1 MANTKTLTGNG
12 IRGYYIE
19 FYCNETG
26 TDIATNTST
35 ISYTLKIYSN
45 NYSYAEYGTGYSIYI
60 NGTRVAYVADN
71 GIDTSLSAH
80 SSLLL
85 KSGTTTVPH
94 NNDGTKTVNLS
105 ASVSMPEGSYGPGDM
120 SCSGTWTLTT
130 IPRASSMTLPSSFTI
145 GSSGSITVTMASNT
159 FSHTITYSGY
169 GLSGTVA
176 NLNAGVSS
184 TSWTPPT
191 SFYAKLPSSTSGT
204 VTLTLTTK
212 SGSTTIGTATYNAT
226 IVVPTSIKPTAP
238 TVTLAPVNTN
248 AWISSKGLYVGGY
261 SAVKVTS
268 SASPGSGASNTLT
281 YTISGAFSGSGTP
294 YTSGVLSAGAKS
306 ITVTATDSRGRTNST
321 TKSVTFL
328 TYTYPGLT
336 TFSAVRGTY
345 SGGSWTSNV
354 NGDHI
359 RVQAVPSVALSS
371 QGNTASVTVKIGNT
385 SPSATSGNY
394 YYFTGTNAT
403 TSYVITGSV
412 SDSVGNSTSRSLTV
426 PTIEVPFNINV
437 DHPGAAFGMIA
448 QKAHA
453 FELAPAWSLMAYGK
467 NNSFDYMPYSFNTVG
482 ASGQNGYVKIAT
494 INITAGWVYNL
505 IHFRVVRLVDPLPIN
520 LYISF
525 GGTASTDPSLSAFYH
540 DGFVGTSS
548 NIDAFAYKAGPST
561 WEVYVHNYA
570 AGNNMTV
577 YTYVSVTMQQRC
589 NITYDDKL
597 LTSKP
602 SGAISAIS
610 CAPTGVYSGTCPTA
624 GATAAKTAT
633 VNHGLYFPLEVGTTV
648 SVVFSNSNTA
658 SPTSLTLNVNN
669 TGAYGIRLVRNASI
683 QTLPFTGGLIAGVA
697 YLLSF
702 SGSYWFVMNF
712 DDFYYN
718 DDYVTD
724 RGTSGNWTYRKWS
737 SGDAEC
743 WGSHPMSVSGWSAWG
758 VLYETNGAQYTYP
771 SGLFIAEP
779 NYNATPRGSGGLM
792 MEATGAGS
800 ATQTP
805 KLYAVRPNAG
815 GTDTIYWYIHAR
827 GRWK

>member
-145 GSSGSITVTMASNT
+145 GSSGSITIQMASNT

-191 SFYAKLPSSTSGT
+191 SFYAKLPNSTSGT

-268 SASPGSGASNTLT
+268 SATAGSGATISS

-294 YTSGVLSAGAKS
+294 YTSAVLSAGSKS

-336 TFSAVRGTY
+336 TFTALRGTY

-354 NGDHI
+354 NGNHI

-385 SPSATSGNY
+385 NPDATSGNY
-394 YYFTGTNAT
+394 YYFTSTNAT
-403 TSYVITGSV
+403 TSYTITGSV
-412 SDSVGNSTSRSLTV
+412 SDSVGNSTSRNLTV
-426 PTIEVPFNINV
+426 PTIEVPFNV
-437 DHPGAAFGMIA
+437 DVNLPGAAFGMIA
-448 QKAHA
+448 QSAHRL
-453 FELAPAWSLMAYGK
+453 EVAPSWSMVVNGKWNETAYL
-467 NNSFDYMPYSFNTVG
+467 PYSFYAVG
-482 ASGQNGYVKIAT
+482 TLGTNGYARIAT
-494 INITAGWVYNL
+494 VSVIGAWADEPIVFE
-505 IHFRVVRLVDPLPIN
+505 IVRRFDNMPHRLMLN
-520 LYISF
+520 FSSES
-525 GGTASTDPSLSAFYH
+525 STDPSTPYFYIDNLAGASGGNISAFVYKT
-540 DGFVGTSS
+540 GTS
-548 NIDAFAYKAGPST
+548 T
-561 WEVYVHNYA
+561 WDVYVQKASSSDYINVRT
-570 AGNNMTV
+570 TV
-577 YTYVSVTMQQRC
+577 PRYMQSRV
-589 NITYDDKL
+589 NITYSNSQL
-597 LTSKP
+597 SSVP
-602 SGAISAIS
+602 SGATMATKGTANSIRVKSRTQMNGISTSTSANETMRYWMNGSAVTI
-610 CAPTGVYSGTCPTA
+610 VIDVIL
-624 GATAAKTAT
+624 ATAAQET
-633 VNHGLYFPLEVGTTV
+633 VIYTLEEQYRPVTTVWGAIPKWGNVDNWVSQYWRVNDAGQIILYSGSNTSRLYF
-648 SVVFSNSNTA
+648 N
-658 SPTSLTLNVNN
+658 
-669 TGAYGIRLVRNASI
+669 I
-683 QTLPFTGGLIAGVA
+683 
-697 YLLSF
+697 
-702 SGSYWFVMNF
+702 
-712 DDFYYN
+712 
-718 DDYVTD
+718 
-724 RGTSGNWTYRKWS
+724 TY
-737 SGDAEC
+737 A
-743 WGSHPMSVSGWSAWG
+743 
-758 VLYETNGAQYTYP
+758 L
-771 SGLFIAEP
+771 
-779 NYNATPRGSGGLM
+779 
-792 MEATGAGS
+792 
-800 ATQTP
+800 
-805 KLYAVRPNAG
+805 
-815 GTDTIYWYIHAR
+815 
-827 GRWK
+827 

>member
-145 GSSGSITVTMASNT
+145 GSSGSITIQMASNT

-191 SFYAKLPSSTSGT
+191 TFYAKLPSSTSGT

-212 SGSTTIGTATYNAT
+212 SGNTTIGTATYNAT

-268 SASPGSGASNTLT
+268 SATAGSGATISS

-321 TKSVTFL
+321 TTSVTFL

-371 QGNTASVTVKIGNT
+371 QGNTASVTVKIGGTN
-385 SPSATSGNY
+385 PSATSGNY
-394 YYFTGTNAT
+394 YYFTSTNAT
-403 TSYVITGSV
+403 TSYTVTGTV
-412 SDSVGNSTSRSLTV
+412 SDSVGNSTSRSITV
-426 PTIEVPFNINV
+426 STIEVPFNV
-437 DHPGAAFGMIA
+437 DVDLPGAAFGMIA
-448 QKAHA
+448 QSAHRV
-453 FELAPAWSLMAYGK
+453 EVAPAWSLVADGK
-467 NNSFDYMPYSFNTVG
+467 YNKFDYLPYSWVT
-482 ASGQNGYVKIAT
+482 SGSSTMGWLRIAT
-494 INITAGWVYNL
+494 INIADTQFDAPIEFLVQRRNDARYVKLSVLFNSQNT
-505 IHFRVVRLVDPLPIN
+505 VDPTLSGFYYDDLSGTRSVNTFQAFI
-520 LYISF
+520 YKTGTSTWDVYVYMSGTYASISGYTLMPYYAQRWGSVTYAYGF
-525 GGTASTDPSLSAFYH
+525 LSA
-540 DGFVGTSS
+540 V
-548 NIDAFAYKAGPST
+548 
-561 WEVYVHNYA
+561 
-570 AGNNMTV
+570 
-577 YTYVSVTMQQRC
+577 
-589 NITYDDKL
+589 
-597 LTSKP
+597 P
-602 SGAISAIS
+602 SGAIVASIVP
-610 CAPTGVYSGTCPTA
+610 CLNPTV
-624 GATAAKTAT
+624 TAT
-633 VNHGLYFPLEVGTTV
+633 K
-648 SVVFSNSNTA
+648 
-658 SPTSLTLNVNN
+658 
-669 TGAYGIRLVRNASI
+669 
-683 QTLPFTGGLIAGVA
+683 TGGLGELNTATLNKSGNVVQLRITVHTTSAVA
-697 YLLSF
+697 VGATLLSLTTNAPRP
-702 SGSYWFVMNF
+702 VN
-712 DDFYYN
+712 
-718 DDYVTD
+718 YV
-724 RGTSGNWTYRKWS
+724 
-737 SGDAEC
+737 
-743 WGSHPMSVSGWSAWG
+743 
-758 VLYETNGAQYTYP
+758 
-771 SGLFIAEP
+771 
-779 NYNATPRGSGGLM
+779 
-792 MEATGAGS
+792 S
-800 ATQTP
+800 ATDITGT
-805 KLYAVRPNAG
+805 YVAVGWLNTD
-815 GTDTIYWYIHAR
+815 GTFSSREAIGEVPTNRYYTFSFIYLTND
-827 GRWK
+827 

>member
-336 TFSAVRGTY
+336 TFTAVRGTY

-354 NGDHI
+354 NGNHI
-359 RVQAVPSVALSS
+359 RVQAVPSVALTA
-371 QGNTASVTVKIGNT
+371 QGNAATVTVKIGNT

-394 YYFTGTNAT
+394 YYFTSTTAT
-403 TSYVITGSV
+403 QSYTVTGSV
-412 SDSVGNSTSRSLTV
+412 SDSVGNNTSRTLTV
-426 PTIEVPFNINV
+426 PTIEVPLNINV
-437 DHPGAAFGMIA
+437 DLPGIGAGMIA
-448 QKAHA
+448 QTAHN
-453 FELAPAWSLMAYGK
+453 FEIAPAWSLVANGNGNIMK
-467 NNSFDYMPYSFNTVG
+467 VMPYSWTARGTIGSAGYARVAMVKTHPWWGSAITIKCIRFTDNTP
-482 ASGQNGYVKIAT
+482 
-494 INITAGWVYNL
+494 
-505 IHFRVVRLVDPLPIN
+505 FN
-520 LYISF
+520 LYLRFS
-525 GGTASTDPSLSAFYH
+525 
-540 DGFVGTSS
+540 GTSTS
-548 NIDAFAYKAGPST
+548 DTIASFCSDRIVTAFAYKENATEWGI
-561 WEVYVHNYA
+561 YVQKASNSDYIDV
-570 AGNNMTV
+570 T
-577 YTYVSVTMQQRC
+577 VSVPSYDQ
-589 NITYDDKL
+589 TYGTL
-597 LTSKP
+597 HEVVYQSESQLTSIP
-602 SGAISAIS
+602 SGAVMAK
-610 CAPTGVYSGTCPTA
+610 PTPPLSQTI
-624 GATAAKTAT
+624 T
-633 VNHGLYFPLEVGTTV
+633 VTK
-648 SVVFSNSNTA
+648 
-658 SPTSLTLNVNN
+658 
-669 TGAYGIRLVRNASI
+669 
-683 QTLPFTGGLIAGVA
+683 TGG
-697 YLLSF
+697 S
-702 SGSYWFVMNF
+702 
-712 DDFYYN
+712 
-718 DDYVTD
+718 
-724 RGTSGNWTYRKWS
+724 
-737 SGDAEC
+737 
-743 WGSHPMSVSGWSAWG
+743 G
-758 VLYETNGAQYTYP
+758 VLYTSNLYR
-771 SGLFIAEP
+771 SGNVCTLSLQIRLESGSSAVSAGSDL
-779 NYNATPRGSGGLM
+779 YNATI
-792 MEATGAGS
+792 T
-800 ATQTP
+800 TP
-805 KLYAVRPNAG
+805 KPITDSYQGVFFYGPSLIVGRINSDGTIQIRVLINALSAPA
-815 GTDTIYWYIHAR
+815 TIDLRITYLTSE
-827 GRWK
+827 

>member
-12 IRGYYIE
+12 VRGYYCE
-19 FYCNETG
+19 LSLSEDSTS
-26 TDIATNTST
+26 IANNTST

-45 NYSYAEYGTGYSIYI
+45 NYSYADYGTGYSVYI
-60 NGTRVAYVADN
+60 NGSRVAYLEDN
-71 GIDTSLSAH
+71 GMDTSMSAH
-80 SSLLL
+80 SSLQLT
-85 KSGTTTVPH
+85 SGTTTVPH
-94 NNDGTKTVNLS
+94 NNDGTKTVSVS
-105 ASVSMPEGSYGPGDM
+105 AYVSMPEGSYGPGDM
-120 SCSGTWTLTT
+120 SCSGDWTLTT
-130 IPRASSMTLPSSFTI
+130 IPRASSLSYPTLTIGSASTLTVSAASSSFTHQI
-145 GSSGSITVTMASNT
+145 SYSFSGLTG
-159 FSHTITYSGY
+159 TI
-169 GLSGTVA
+169 A
-176 NLNAGVSS
+176 NMNAGV
-184 TSWTPPT
+184 TTASWTPPNT
-191 SFYAKLPSSTSGT
+191 FYAKLPNSTSGT
-204 VTLTLTTK
+204 VVLTLKTL
-212 SGSTTIGTATYNAT
+212 SGGTVIGSNSYNAT
-226 IVVPTSIKPTAP
+226 VNVPSSIKPSAP

-268 SASPGSGASNTLT
+268 SATAGSGATISS

-321 TKSVTFL
+321 TTSVTFL

-336 TFSAVRGTY
+336 TFTAVRGTY

-359 RVQAVPSVALSS
+359 RVQAVPSVALSA

-394 YYFTGTNAT
+394 YYFTSTNAT
-403 TSYVITGSV
+403 TSYVVTGAV
-412 SDSVGNSTSRSLTV
+412 SDSVGNSTSRTLTV
-426 PTIEVPFNINV
+426 PTVEVPFNINV

-494 INITAGWVYNL
+494 INITGGWVYNL

-577 YTYVSVTMQQRC
+577 YTYVSEAMQQRC

-602 SGAISAIS
+602 SGAVSAIS
-610 CAPTGVYSGTCPTA
+610 SAPTGVYSGTCATA
-624 GATAAKTAT
+624 GGTAAKAAT
-633 VNHGLYFPLEVGTTV
+633 VNHGLYFPLEAGTTV
-648 SVVFSNSNTA
+648 SVLFSNTNTV
-658 SPTSLTLNVNN
+658 STSSLTLNVNN
-669 TGAYGIRLVRNASI
+669 TGAYGIRTVRNGSV
-683 QTLPFTGGLIAGVA
+683 QTLPYTGSLQAGAVYLFT
-697 YLLSF
+697 F
-702 SGSYWFVMNF
+702 SGTYWFVMNL
-712 DDFYYN
+712 DDFIYPE
-718 DDYVTD
+718 DYVVE
-724 RGTSGNWTYRKWS
+724 RGTSGNWTYRKWN

-743 WGSHPMSVSGWSAWG
+743 WGSHSMSVTGWSTWG
-758 VLYETNGAQYTYP
+758 VLYETNGAQFTYP

-779 NYNATPRGSGGLM
+779 NYNATARGSGGLM

-800 ATQTP
+800 ATRTP

-827 GRWK
+827 GKWK

>member
-85 KSGTTTVPH
+85 KSGTTTVTH

-145 GSSGSITVTMASNT
+145 GSSGSITIQMASNT

-248 AWISSKGLYVGGY
+248 AWISSKGIYVGGY
-261 SAVKVTS
+261 SAVRVTS
-268 SASPGSGASNTLT
+268 SATAGSGATISS
-281 YTISGAFSGSGTP
+281 YTISGSISGSGTP

-321 TKSVTFL
+321 TTSVTFL

-336 TFSAVRGTY
+336 TFTALRGTY
-345 SGGSWTSNV
+345 SGGSWTTDV

-359 RVQAVPSVALSS
+359 RVEAVPSVALSS
-371 QGNTASVTVKIGNT
+371 NGNTASVTVKIGNT
-385 SPSATSGNY
+385 NPSATSGNY
-394 YYFTGTNAT
+394 YYFTSTNAT
-403 TSYVITGSV
+403 TSYTITGSV

-426 PTIEVPFNINV
+426 PTIEVPLNINV
-437 DHPGAAFGMIA
+437 DLPGIGVGMIA
-448 QKAHA
+448 QSAHR
-453 FELAPAWSLMAYGK
+453 FEVAPAWSLVANGR
-467 NNSFDYMPYSFNTVG
+467 NNTFGYMPYSTIISGSGSDGYLRIASIQADTTWTYGSIVFEVQRLYDSFPVRLGLYFETGSGTTPTNVSLRYETFSGTYVGRAFNAFVVQTGDVLDVYIYKCTTGSERVIVRTYQSASQATHSYITYPGGQLASIPSGAKVAEIAPCLEPTVTITKTGGNSTASGVKFYRSGNVCHLSFNLATSAATSAGSNVFTGTTDAPVPVIATTNASYYGATTLITDIGATGNIIVRVNG
-482 ASGQNGYVKIAT
+482 ASLASGSNAYCNV
-494 INITAGWVYNL
+494 VY
-505 IHFRVVRLVDPLPIN
+505 
-520 LYISF
+520 
-525 GGTASTDPSLSAFYH
+525 
-540 DGFVGTSS
+540 
-548 NIDAFAYKAGPST
+548 
-561 WEVYVHNYA
+561 
-570 AGNNMTV
+570 
-577 YTYVSVTMQQRC
+577 
-589 NITYDDKL
+589 
-597 LTSKP
+597 LTSK
-602 SGAISAIS
+602 
-610 CAPTGVYSGTCPTA
+610 
-624 GATAAKTAT
+624 
-633 VNHGLYFPLEVGTTV
+633 
-648 SVVFSNSNTA
+648 
-658 SPTSLTLNVNN
+658 
-669 TGAYGIRLVRNASI
+669 
-683 QTLPFTGGLIAGVA
+683 
-697 YLLSF
+697 
-702 SGSYWFVMNF
+702 
-712 DDFYYN
+712 
-718 DDYVTD
+718 
-724 RGTSGNWTYRKWS
+724 
-737 SGDAEC
+737 
-743 WGSHPMSVSGWSAWG
+743 
-758 VLYETNGAQYTYP
+758 
-771 SGLFIAEP
+771 
-779 NYNATPRGSGGLM
+779 
-792 MEATGAGS
+792 
-800 ATQTP
+800 
-805 KLYAVRPNAG
+805 
-815 GTDTIYWYIHAR
+815 
-827 GRWK
+827 

>member
-145 GSSGSITVTMASNT
+145 GSSGSITIQMASNT

-268 SASPGSGASNTLT
+268 SATAGSGATISS

-294 YTSGVLSAGAKS
+294 YTSSVLSAGAKS

-336 TFSAVRGTY
+336 TFAAVRGTY

-403 TSYVITGSV
+403 TSYTITGSV
-412 SDSVGNSTSRSLTV
+412 SDSVGNSTSRSITV
-426 PTIEVPFNINV
+426 STIEVPFNV
-437 DHPGAAFGMIA
+437 DVDLPGAAFGMIA
-448 QKAHA
+448 QSAHRV
-453 FELAPAWSLMAYGK
+453 EVAPAWSLVADGK
-467 NNSFDYMPYSFNTVG
+467 NNTFNYMPFSWYTNGGSATDGYARIASVQITTTFFMHPIKFTV
-482 ASGQNGYVKIAT
+482 T
-494 INITAGWVYNL
+494 
-505 IHFRVVRLVDPLPIN
+505 RLADRREIN
-520 LYISF
+520 LSLYIQ
-525 GGTASTDPSLSAFYH
+525 GTSGTTEPIIVELYH
-540 DGFVGTSS
+540 DGLQGVAGTAFE
-548 NIDAFAYKAGPST
+548 AFAIKTGSVVD
-561 WEVYVHNYA
+561 VYVKKYNSSDY
-570 AGNNMTV
+570 MTV
-577 YTYVSVTMQQRC
+577 TTYMAQWSQARGY
-589 NITYDDKL
+589 ITYSNAFL
-597 LTSKP
+597 SSVP
-602 SGAISAIS
+602 SGAIVAKHLPAVSGTLTADSSVSSVGVNKVTVTNSMVHVQFYGNRNTNYTADTETLVGTIS
-610 CAPTGVYSGTCPTA
+610 GVPNPTFPVRFILGTGVSAVWLSYHT
-624 GATAAKTAT
+624 
-633 VNHGLYFPLEVGTTV
+633 
-648 SVVFSNSNTA
+648 
-658 SPTSLTLNVNN
+658 
-669 TGAYGIRLVRNASI
+669 AYGVIDMA
-683 QTLPFTGGLIAGVA
+683 GGIKITVPSA
-697 YLLSF
+697 
-702 SGSYWFVMNF
+702 
-712 DDFYYN
+712 
-718 DDYVTD
+718 YVTD
-724 RGTSGNWTYRKWS
+724 RAFVINTF
-737 SGDAEC
+737 
-743 WGSHPMSVSGWSAWG
+743 
-758 VLYETNGAQYTYP
+758 YP
-771 SGLFIAEP
+771 IL
-779 NYNATPRGSGGLM
+779 
-792 MEATGAGS
+792 
-800 ATQTP
+800 
-805 KLYAVRPNAG
+805 
-815 GTDTIYWYIHAR
+815 
-827 GRWK
+827 